1 MGYLLGEPLPD
12 LFRKANKAV
21 PELIPGLEMGHSFGP
36 EDLREALGFSLTL
49 RQAKVSAW
57 LTKLPREGYTQ
68 NTVETSEINFLLAEA
83 MQEGA
88 KKNRKSFVASVKKLR
103 PALAPKRL
111 IVSPRVELALFR
123 PEVEL
128 FESVASGDSARLAE
142 AWKAKG
148 DAWKKAYAKA
158 SEQRNADAILD
169 VVALGVARIGE
180 GFGMKVPP
188 THPYAP
194 LELLT

>member
-1 MGYLLGEPLPD
+1 M
-12 LFRKANKAV
+12 
-21 PELIPGLEMGHSFGP
+21 
-36 EDLREALGFSLTL
+36 
-49 RQAKVSAW
+49 
-57 LTKLPREGYTQ
+57 
-68 NTVETSEINFLLAEA
+68 
-83 MQEGA
+83 
-88 KKNRKSFVASVKKLR
+88 KKLR